1 MRVFADRVEAGRALA
16 ASAEV
21 RELGNGALV
30 LGLPRGG
37 VLVAAEVARGLRA
50 ALDVVVVRKI
60 GAPGNPEYAIGAV
73 DRDAVTVGDP
83 GRYASHEYVD
93 AETDAQRREIVRR
106 EQEYRQGRPP
116 LSVAGRTILLVDD
129 GIATGLTALAA
140 VGWLRRHRAARVVM
154 AAPVAAP
161 DAVRALEL
169 AGAEVIALE
178 VPADFRAV
186 GQAYRR
192 FEQST
197 DAEVIAARR
206 GAAADVGG
214 SGDGR

>member
-1 MRVFADRVEAGRALA
+1 MRVFADRADAGRALA
-16 ASAEV
+16 ASPEV
-21 RELGNGALV
+21 RALGKGALV

-37 VLVAAEVARGLRA
+37 VLVAAEVARGLGA

-83 GRYASHEYVD
+83 GRYASGEYVD

-116 LSVAGRTILLVDD
+116 LSVAGRTVLLVDD

-140 VGWLRRHRAARVVM
+140 VGWLRRHGAARVVV
-154 AAPVAAP
+154 AAPVAAS
-161 DAVRALEL
+161 ASVHALEL
-169 AGAEVIALE
+169 AGAEVIVLE
-178 VPADFRAV
+178 TPADFMAV

-192 FEQST
+192 FEQNT
-197 DAEVIAARR
+197 DSEVVAALRKT
-206 GAAADVGG
+206 AADFGD
-214 SGDGR
+214 SGTSR